1 MQLTDSKGRLHTIT
15 LAPGKQFHTHR
26 GYLQHDELIGAPDGS
41 TVTNTAGFQYLAL
54 RPLLSDYVMSMPR
67 GAAIVY
73 PKDAGQIIASA
84 DIALGQ
90 RVVEAGVGSGA
101 LTLWLLRAVGETGTV
116 HSVER
121 RQEFA
126 DRYVA
131 PLVTEA
137 HSLRLPPG
145 DVLDLV
151 RSALGRSEAAA
162 PTRQESTP

>member
-1 MQLTDSKGRLHTIT
+1 MGGDEHRAAVAAGARERL
-15 LAPGKQFHTHR
+15 LEQ
-26 GYLQHDELIGAPDGS
+26 
-41 TVTNTAGFQYLAL
+41 
-54 RPLLSDYVMSMPR
+54 
-67 GAAIVY
+67 
-73 PKDAGQIIASA
+73 
-84 DIALGQ
+84 
-90 RVVEAGVGSGA
+90 
-101 LTLWLLRAVGETGTV
+101 
-116 HSVER
+116 R